1 MKFPRILKPENEE
14 DKKQQQL
21 LIVLLLAGTGYY
33 FLVYLPQEE
42 IRKLEMEIQTDID
55 KLKDIKS
62 QEYSGHLTKLQS
74 YLKWRNG
81 IEFQQSALTNK
92 QEDLNKAIQ

>member
-1 MKFPRILKPENEE
+1 MKLPRILKPENEE

-21 LIVLLLAGTGYY
+21 LIIFLLMGAGYY

-42 IRKLEMEIQTDID
+42 IKKLEMEIQTDIN

-62 QEYSGHLTKLQS
+62 QEYSSHLTKLQS
-74 YLKWRNG
+74 YSK
-81 IEFQQSALTNK
+81 
-92 QEDLNKAIQ
+92 

>member
-1 MKFPRILKPENEE
+1 MVTILG
-14 DKKQQQL
+14 KKLEKNQEQQL
-21 LIVLLLAGTGYY
+21 KYVVLILLAGACFY

-81 IEFQQSALTNK
+81 TEFQQSALTNK